1 MQIFIGDKRYF
12 ASPAAITLLRYRA
25 MFGESFVSEFLKSGT
40 DPRPALARL
49 VYASLED
56 VQRPCWDDYANTV
69 HSQTDFYNDAVALLH
84 ETMKSPNASGLLE
97 QANTDS
103 SSSEIADFDET
114 KILSLCMECG
124 APEWLFL
131 QFPIFFIVDI
141 LVRVAAARNQELK
154 EVGQKRYTPM
164 TASQI
169 RSLYL

>member
-1 MQIFIGDKRYF
+1 MQIFIGEQHYF

-25 MFGESFVSEFLKSGT
+25 LFGASFVSEFLSSGT
-40 DPRPALARL
+40 DPRPALTRL

-56 VQRPCWDDYANTV
+56 VRRPCWEDYIHTV
-69 HSQTDFYNDAVALLH
+69 RSQTDFYNDAVALLH

-97 QANTDS
+97 RTNSAAAN
-103 SSSEIADFDET
+103 SEIADFDEA

-131 QFPIFFIVDI
+131 RFPIFFIVDI
-141 LVRVAAARNQELK
+141 LVRVAAARNQGLK
-154 EVGQKRYTPM
+154 EAGRKRYTPM

-169 RSLYL
+169 RNLYL